1 MFKIQLFRKTF
12 EKLEHEKVAYNR
24 RFTAAANEFHKNLKF
39 QRDVRYRILSSKIS
53 DRIFPV
59 CVSLAVKTSLNK
71 KQFQKLYESVFWITF
86 SYVLPDRVYM
96 DTDQYK
102 DRNKGF
108 TRSREFAAINGLLLK
123 ASDTVKV
130 LKGYNKKQDE
140 KKYPEVGEHFERLYP
155 IAEMELEVLNFS
167 GKVKSWKDQ
176 FKLIEEQSSL
186 LKQINQL
193 HNILGDDEATSFL
206 IAYFEDLKR
215 FCNLFYSIRNS
226 AVADGVKIDPIIW
239 KPKLEMTTLNTYLSD
254 IRRDK
259 GIFREKGRKKKKL

>member
-12 EKLEHEKVAYNR
+12 EKLERVKTVYYQQ
-24 RFTAAANEFHKNLKF
+24 FTDAASEFHKNLKF
-39 QRDVRYRILSSKIS
+39 QRDVRYRILTSEIS
-53 DRIFPV
+53 DRIFPI

-71 KQFQKLYESVFWITF
+71 KQFQKLYESVFWFTF
-86 SYVLPDRVYM
+86 TYVLPDRVYM

-108 TRSREFAAINGLLLK
+108 TRSREYAAINGLLLK

-140 KKYPEVGEHFERLYP
+140 KKYPEMGEHFERLYP
-155 IAEMELEVLNFS
+155 IAELELEVLIFS

-176 FKLIEEQSSL
+176 FMLIEEQSSL
-186 LKQINQL
+186 LKQIKQI
-193 HNILGDDEATSFL
+193 HNILGDDEATTFLTSF
-206 IAYFEDLKR
+206 FEDLNH
-215 FCNLFYSIRNS
+215 FCSLFYSIRNS
-226 AVADGVKIDPIIW
+226 AVADGVKIDPIDW
-239 KPKLEMTTLNTYLSD
+239 EPKLEMTTLKTYLSD